1 MALVPAS
8 APAPKERL
16 ALSSG
21 KLSLMM
27 RRPSWRISSRQ
38 GSPVI
43 KAHLEHL
50 AGHGQIV
57 LYDQAVEYLIEN
69 GIPIPDH
76 SPPFRPPEKDCRTC
90 RLGRCP
96 GREQDLIPP
105 LRKYVTAGQEPMV
118 RLQAVPVRQ
127 PGPFPAPD
135 HGNRWVG
142 RLIPSS
148 GNGQSSSPS

>member
-1 MALVPAS
+1 M
-8 APAPKERL
+8 EN
-16 ALSSG
+16 
-21 KLSLMM
+21 
-27 RRPSWRISSRQ
+27 ITRQ

-76 SPPFRPPEKDCRTC
+76 SPPVRPPGKG
-90 RLGRCP
+90 LPYLSLSSCP

-105 LRKYVTAGQEPMV
+105 LRKYVTAGQEAMV
-118 RLQAVPVRQ
+118 HLQAVPVQQ
-127 PGPFPAPD
+127 PGAFPAPD
-135 HGNRWVG
+135 HSSRWVG
-142 RLIPSS
+142 RLIPNS
-148 GNGQSSSPS
+148 GNGQSS